1 MSASTWLL
9 LVQFFSYERSEDHG
23 TIRPE
28 QTSVMR
34 SSQQASGQS
43 KARTVQSDALQRIWC
58 RTHKAHSL
66 GQR

>member
-1 MSASTWLL
+1 MSVWTWLL
-9 LVQFFSYERSEDHG
+9 LVQVFPHERSEDHG
-23 TIRPE
+23 TVRPG

-43 KARTVQSDALQRIWC
+43 KARTVQSDTLQRIGR
-58 RTHKAHSL
+58 RTHKAHSS